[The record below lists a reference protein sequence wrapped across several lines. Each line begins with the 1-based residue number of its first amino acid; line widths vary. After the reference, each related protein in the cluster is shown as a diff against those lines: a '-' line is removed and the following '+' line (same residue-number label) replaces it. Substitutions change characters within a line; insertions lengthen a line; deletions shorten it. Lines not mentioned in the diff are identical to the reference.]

1 MKKFVAGASGGGCF
15 TGDTLVSI
23 PNGSKRIDELTEGEY
38 VISFDDKGE
47 LYKSKVLKVH
57 IHEDQEVVCYG
68 IWGGIELKATPNH
81 WVLNQFNAFVGIG
94 SLGSDDCVVDV
105 SGHLRPIKSATKIP
119 NETVYNLTVEN
130 QHTFIA
136 NDICVHNAGLGQGK
150 IFGAGG
156 GKGAGGS
163 SPDISKDNLNSRAYA
178 RIIDLIGEGEIEG
191 FPSAREYARGTVEY
205 RTAMLKD
212 VYFDKTPVLRKEVVG
227 ATAQPEDYNFKN
239 ISYSDFDV
247 RFGTQ
252 DQTYL
257 AGYEAA
263 ETEYSVDV
271 IVQKEAPVTRV
282 INDEEVDRVRVTLR
296 WDALQ
301 KFQDDGDIVGMTV
314 EYQIQVSTSGSPYV
328 TVVDTEITGRSG
340 DPFERSH
347 VFSVS
352 GGPFPVSVRVL
363 RVTKNY
369 TGSVTKQSQFS
380 WSTYTEIVDA
390 KLRYP
395 NSALFAMEVDSR
407 NFSSIPTRSY
417 RVRGL
422 KIRIPSHATVDQT
435 NGRVIYPP
443 GAIWDGTFGPAVWAA
458 DPVWAL
464 WDLLTN
470 CRYGFGQQIKPRDL
484 DKWSF
489 YQASQYSNELIDSGL
504 LDESG
509 SPILEPRFL
518 CNVCIQTE
526 QEAYELIND
535 LCSVF
540 RAMPYWGAGTVVI
553 SQDRPTDATYL
564 FNQTNVS
571 DAGFQYS
578 GSSLKTRHTVA
589 MVGYLDTETQ
599 EITYESVEDPQA
611 IAKYGVSTVQ
621 VTAFACTSRTQA
633 HRVGEWLL
641 YTEQYETETVTF
653 ETSLDA
659 GISVRPGDVIHISDP
674 VRSGTRRGGRIKDY
688 GANYIS
694 VDEPLATDTPVGA
707 IPTVFVS
714 MIDGTVEEKQVVIV
728 SNGNIIIAGAF
739 ASTPLVGGM
748 FIYDDANMKK
758 TTWRVISI
766 EESDGSK
773 YSISAVAYNETKYNY
788 IERGNQLEKKIFL
801 PLDIPLPTDPKNLNA
816 QVATYESTGQ
826 LVNKMILSW
835 ESDSTA
841 VQYQVRYRLVG

>member
-1 MKKFVAGASGGGCF
+1 MKSFIAGSGGGGCF
-15 TGDTLVSI
+15 TGDTLVSV
-23 PNGSKRIDELTEGEY
+23 PEGSKRIDELKEGEY
-38 VISFDDKGE
+38 VISFDDRGE
-47 LYKSKVLKVH
+47 LHKAKILKIH
-57 IHEDQEVVCYG
+57 IHENEEVFSYE

-94 SLGSDDCVVDV
+94 SLGTDDCVIDA
-105 SGHLRPIKSATKIP
+105 SGHLRPIKSSTKIP

-136 NDICVHNAGLGQGK
+136 NNICVHNAGLGQGK

-163 SPDISKDNLNSRAYA
+163 SPDIKDDNLNSRAYA
-178 RIIDLIGEGEIEG
+178 RIIDLLGEGEIEG
-191 FPSAREYARGTVEY
+191 FPSARQYEKGSIEY

-212 VYFDKTPVLRKEVVG
+212 VYFDKTSVLRQSAPDISPGEG
-227 ATAQPEDYNFKN
+227 DYNFKN
-239 ISYSDFDV
+239 ISYEDFDL

-252 DQTYL
+252 DQSYIP
-257 AGYEAA
+257 GYEAA
-263 ETEYSVDV
+263 ETEYSVNI
-271 IVQKEAPVTRV
+271 IVQKNAPVTRT
-282 INDEEVDRVRVTLR
+282 ITDEEVDRVRVTLR
-296 WDALQ
+296 WEALQ
-301 KFQDDGDIVGMTV
+301 RFEDDGDISGATV
-314 EYQIQVSTSGSPYV
+314 EYQIQVSRNGAAFT
-328 TVVDTEITGRSG
+328 TVVDTEVTGRSG
-340 DPFERSH
+340 DPFEKSH
-347 VFSVS
+347 VIDIT
-352 GGPFPVSVRVL
+352 GGPFPVDVRVV
-363 RVTKNY
+363 RITKNY
-369 TGSVTKQSQFS
+369 TSNPKRQTSFS
-380 WSTYTEIVDA
+380 WATYTEIVDA

-417 RVRGL
+417 RVRGI
-422 KIRIPSHATVDQT
+422 KIRIPSNATVDQT
-435 NGRVIYPP
+435 NGRLIYAPSSV
-443 GAIWDGTFGPAVWAA
+443 WDGTFGPAVWAS

-470 CRYGFGQQIKPRDL
+470 CRYGFGQQVKPRDL

-489 YQASQYSNELIDSGL
+489 YKASEYSNELVDTGL

-509 SPILEPRFL
+509 SPILEPRFS

-526 QEAYELIND
+526 QEAYKLIND
-535 LCSVF
+535 MCSVF

-553 SQDRPTDATYL
+553 SQDRPTDPTYL

-611 IAKYGVSTVQ
+611 IAKYGVNTIQ

-653 ETSLDA
+653 ETGMDG
-659 GISVRPGDVIHISDP
+659 GIAVRPGSVICVSDP
-674 VRSGTRRGGRIKDY
+674 VRSGVRRGGRIRDY
-688 GANYIS
+688 GSNYIAI
-694 VDEPLATDTPVGA
+694 DEALATDTPTGG
-707 IPTVFVS
+707 IPTVLIA
-714 MIDGTVEEKQVVIV
+714 MEDGTVEEKSVVTVSDGTIV
-728 SNGNIIIAGAF
+728 VSGAF
-739 ASTPLVGGM
+739 ESTPLIGGA
-748 FIYDDANMKK
+748 FIYDDASMQK
-758 TTWRVISI
+758 TLWRVVSV
-766 EESDGSK
+766 EESEASK
-773 YSISAVAYNETKYNY
+773 YAITAVAYNKTKYNY

-801 PLDIPLPTDPKNLNA
+801 PLDIPPPTDPKNVTA